1 MTDLSAF
8 SFDIVL
14 RAPGGNPVADL
25 SAFPFRVVLR
35 PDRRQV
41 FDRRQD
47 RRGGRRASDPT
58 GFAVSSAIAAH
69 EELAQTGS
77 DAGPSPAAKQYR
89 Q

>member
-8 SFDIVL
+8 TFRVVL
-14 RAPGGNPVADL
+14 RPQGGSPVTDS

-41 FDRRQD
+41 LDRRQD
-47 RRGGRRASDPT
+47 RRGGRRASDRD

-69 EELAQTGS
+69 EDLAQTGS
-77 DAGPSPAAKQYR
+77 DVRPTRSGKQYT

>member
-1 MTDLSAF
+1 VTDLYA
-8 SFDIVL
+8 L
-14 RAPGGNPVADL
+14 
-25 SAFPFRVVLR
+25 PFRIVLR

-47 RRGGRRASDPT
+47 RRGGRRASDRA

-69 EELAQTGS
+69 EELVQAGS
-77 DAGPSPAAKQYR
+77 DVRPIPAVKQYT